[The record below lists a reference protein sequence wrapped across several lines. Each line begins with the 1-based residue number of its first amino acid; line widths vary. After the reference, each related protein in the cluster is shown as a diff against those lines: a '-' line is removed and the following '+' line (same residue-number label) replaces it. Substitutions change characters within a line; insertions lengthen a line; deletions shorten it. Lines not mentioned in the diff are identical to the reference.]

1 MMTQM
6 PDGDSARAA
15 AEQVH
20 CGARLRGGGRCD
32 RAPMPGKRRCR
43 SHGGAP
49 GVGAPKG
56 NRNRFVHGLRSGEAV
71 ALRKRFNGY
80 LRRFRVSLAGL

>member
-1 MMTQM
+1 MSQIDDNRPVAT
-6 PDGDSARAA
+6 SAG
-15 AEQVH
+15 QSL
-20 CGARLRGGGRCD
+20 CGARLRGGGCCG

-56 NRNRFVHGLRSGEAV
+56 NRNRFVHGLRSGEAI

-80 LRRFRVSLAGL
+80 LRRFRVTLAGV